1 MNINDYL
8 DNIKSNVKYEIS
20 YLSAV
25 HILNKLYDL
34 EEENTSTKEE
44 LDKLFEDYA
53 TYIKYLNDYAGP
65 IYRRYN
71 SSTQEIYDDL
81 CNTLG
86 LSMDMEYLFEM
97 SMSKIEKQSAS
108 RIMQIEDDE
117 FKIMTIEKFEN
128 RLNKLEKSSYYLE
141 NKEKLED
148 RIKDAKAQFN
158 LVRRALNI

>member
-8 DNIKSNVKYEIS
+8 DNIKSNVKNEIS

-25 HILNKLYDL
+25 HILEKIYDINKDDI
-34 EEENTSTKEE
+34 TKEE
-44 LDKLFEDYA
+44 LDNLFEDYT
-53 TYIKYLNDYAGP
+53 TYIRYLNDYAGP

-81 CNTLG
+81 CTTLD

-97 SMSKIEKQSAS
+97 SMSKIEKQDAA

-117 FKIMTIEKFEN
+117 FKLMTIEKFEN
-128 RLNKLEKSSYYLE
+128 RLKELEQSAYYLE
-141 NKEKLED
+141 NKDKLED